1 MLSAQA
7 QGEIPGQGANDRHG
21 DLRKEEKMISRIL
34 VPTDGSETAAKAVKY
49 AADLA
54 LKVGAEVILLGVIEN
69 NFYAVPSMPGA
80 VVPNHLI
87 EPVEEYIRTALTG
100 MLAETE
106 NVYKQCGIPVKTVIR
121 SGYPVEEILREA
133 EKSKADLIVIGSH
146 GKSALKAA
154 LLGSVTFGV
163 IHKDSKVPV
172 LVVRK

>member
-1 MLSAQA
+1 
-7 QGEIPGQGANDRHG
+7 
-21 DLRKEEKMISRIL
+21 MIARIL

-54 LKVGAEVILLGVIEN
+54 LKVGAEVTLLGVIEN
-69 NFYAVPSMPGA
+69 NFYATPSMPGA
-80 VVPNHLI
+80 VVPTHLI
-87 EPVEEYIRTALTG
+87 EPIEEYIREALTG
-100 MLAETE
+100 MLKETE
-106 NVYKQCGIPVKTVIR
+106 KLFTQCGVPVKTVIR
-121 SGYPVEEILREA
+121 SGYPVDEILQEA

-146 GKSALKAA
+146 GRSALRAA

>member
-1 MLSAQA
+1 MGIAV
-7 QGEIPGQGANDRHG
+7 PGPIGPERRFA
-21 DLRKEEKMISRIL
+21 KEEKMISRIL
-34 VPTDGSETAAKAVKY
+34 VPTDGSDTAAKAVKY

-54 LKVGAEVILLGVIEN
+54 LKVGAEVTLLGVIEN
-69 NFYAVPSMPGA
+69 NFYAAPSMPGA
-80 VVPNHLI
+80 VIPSHLT
-87 EPVEEYIRTALTG
+87 EPVEEYIRESLTG
-100 MLAETE
+100 TLQELE
-106 NVYKQCGIPVKTVIR
+106 KSYRQCGVSVRTVIR
-121 SGYPVEEILREA
+121 SGHPVEEILREA

>member
-1 MLSAQA
+1 
-7 QGEIPGQGANDRHG
+7 
-21 DLRKEEKMISRIL
+21 MISKIL

-69 NFYAVPSMPGA
+69 NLYAAPSMPGA
-80 VVPNHLI
+80 VVPTHLI
-87 EPVEEYIRTALTG
+87 EPVEEYIREALTG
-100 MLAETE
+100 MLKEMAK
-106 NVYKQCGIPVKTVIR
+106 VYAQCGVPVKTVIR
-121 SGYPVEEILREA
+121 SGFPVEEIIQEA

-146 GKSALKAA
+146 GKSALRAA